1 MYLHVNIII
10 SLLISVGFFFEG
22 GGGREGLGRWLVR
35 LFWRGWNSLM
45 GKASNMIFFLL
56 RWWYKWEGECPKT
69 QGVLRTNWDP
79 AAGMLCLNLFY
90 KLASLGDGHQYITAF
105 LFCSQPELAN
115 LGSSSEFGPRSLVT
129 QDPCSSASA
138 FQLLPMCCAGTH
150 QAYTEVHKS
159 TQKRL
164 QML

>member
-10 SLLISVGFFFEG
+10 SLLISVFVFFFG
-22 GGGREGLGRWLVR
+22 GGVGLFVCFGEDEIPLWER
-35 LFWRGWNSLM
+35 LQT
-45 GKASNMIFFLL
+45 
-56 RWWYKWEGECPKT
+56 WYSFCWDGGTNEKGNAQKP
-69 QGVLRTNWDP
+69 QGVLQTNWDP
-79 AAGMLCLNLFY
+79 AAGMLCLNWLY
-90 KLASLGDGHQYITAF
+90 ELASLGDGHQYITAF

-129 QDPCSSASA
+129 QDPCSSASV

-150 QAYTEVHKS
+150 LAYTEVHKS